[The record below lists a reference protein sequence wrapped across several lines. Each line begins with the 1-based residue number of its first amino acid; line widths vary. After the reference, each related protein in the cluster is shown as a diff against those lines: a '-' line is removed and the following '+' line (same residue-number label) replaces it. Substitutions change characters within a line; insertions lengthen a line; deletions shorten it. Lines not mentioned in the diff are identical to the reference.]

1 MIKRLLKAITV
12 TAYIF
17 TMCFLAMMGVKFI
30 LAYISVKIV
39 LLALLVALFAALTAF
54 FYLTQGK

>member
-12 TAYIF
+12 TAYLF
-17 TMCFLAMMGVKFI
+17 TMFYLTIMGIWFI
-30 LAYISVKIV
+30 LAYISFKIV